1 VVLVKVNLYFLKSM
15 LLPKIRENREFLQMT
30 VKHALPPD
38 LSILIGDSPTVDS
51 IIRRHTVSEFH
62 NRAVHKL
69 GYQAG
74 HPSLT
79 LEAFS
84 FS

>member
-1 VVLVKVNLYFLKSM
+1 
-15 LLPKIRENREFLQMT
+15 MT
-30 VKHALPPD
+30 VRHALPPD
-38 LSILIGDSPTVDS
+38 LLILIGVSPTVDS
-51 IIRRHTVSEFH
+51 IVRRRTVSEFH

-74 HPSLT
+74 HPGLT
-79 LEAFS
+79 LEASS

>member
-1 VVLVKVNLYFLKSM
+1 M
-15 LLPKIRENREFLQMT
+15 LLLKIRENREFLHMT
-30 VKHALPPD
+30 VRHALPPD
-38 LSILIGDSPTVDS
+38 LSIFIGVSPTVDS
-51 IIRRHTVSEFH
+51 IVGRTVSEFH

-74 HPSLT
+74 HPGLT
-79 LEAFS
+79 LEASS